1 MEGLRKLEQ
10 VQRTILSMQS
20 RESISS
26 SNNNHNHNHADCD
39 RFLANFILLLE
50 MENVQPYGDLDMEK
64 KCKLIY
70 ENLPKISTVFL
81 EEALPCLSEKVQTSE
96 GNCEHKAGNNSL
108 QTDYDEMAMVGLAA
122 MQDANSTLEDFLSYF
137 MFHDMDV
144 NRPQSI
150 FRYLPILSFTESY
163 IYQRGRRILLLELSN
178 RTSASMVLDRLNEKM
193 LKIPTEEVTV
203 LERGFHLEA
212 NQSWVVKFIELF
224 KTNPFGPLVLL
235 LEHHGLL
242 TERIR
247 EEFRHGEE
255 YWALERK
262 LCCALTSNKKIL
274 VDDVMRAIHLKSFDY
289 RVLNLLLYQLRGEKV
304 NDLHMEFLSVSEFL
318 VELSDDMFDY
328 EDDVLENNFNV
339 LRMFVRIY
347 GASVAPTMLVGMIM
361 YLEAKCIS
369 EAEEKYD
376 RLLRD
381 LDPKLSTNYQRRCE
395 EATREG
401 GKLSGPYLGTW
412 SIPPVIVDEDFYR
425 SEFSNSK

>member
-39 RFLANFILLLE
+39 RFLANFILLLI
-50 MENVQPYGDLDMEK
+50 QPYGDLDMEK

-81 EEALPCLSEKVQTSE
+81 EEALPCLSEK

-108 QTDYDEMAMVGLAA
+108 QTDYDDMAMVGLAA
-122 MQDANSTLEDFLSYF
+122 MQDANSTLEDFYLILCFTTWMLTGRNQSSDICQYF
-137 MFHDMDV
+137 HSQKV
-144 NRPQSI
+144 ISI
-150 FRYLPILSFTESY
+150 
-163 IYQRGRRILLLELSN
+163 RG
-178 RTSASMVLDRLNEKM
+178 LDRLNEKM

-318 VELSDDMFDY
+318 VELSDDI

-347 GASVAPTMLVGMIM
+347 GASVAPTML
-361 YLEAKCIS
+361 AKCIS

>member
-20 RESISS
+20 RGSISS

-39 RFLANFILLLE
+39 RFLANFILLLI
-50 MENVQPYGDLDMEK
+50 QPYGDLDMEK

-81 EEALPCLSEKVQTSE
+81 EEALPCLSEK
-96 GNCEHKAGNNSL
+96 GNCEHKSGNDSL
-108 QTDYDEMAMVGLAA
+108 QTDYDDMAMVGLAA
-122 MQDANSTLEDFLSYF
+122 MQDANSTLEDF
-137 MFHDMDV
+137 
-144 NRPQSI
+144 
-150 FRYLPILSFTESY
+150 
-163 IYQRGRRILLLELSN
+163 
-178 RTSASMVLDRLNEKM
+178 LDRLNEKM

-203 LERGFHLEA
+203 LERGSSTITLPTDFDWMQEA

-242 TERIR
+242 TERF
-247 EEFRHGEE
+247 ELLLAF
-255 YWALERK
+255 YKRK
-262 LCCALTSNKKIL
+262 QIL
-274 VDDVMRAIHLKSFDY
+274 VEDVMRAIHLKSFDY
-289 RVLNLLLYQLRGEKV
+289 RVLNLLLYLLRGEKV

-347 GASVAPTMLVGMIM
+347 GASVAPTML
-361 YLEAKCIS
+361 AKCIS

-381 LDPKLSTNYQRRCE
+381 LDPNLSTNYQRRCE

>member
-1 MEGLRKLEQ
+1 MEGLRKLEL

-20 RESISS
+20 RGFISS
-26 SNNNHNHNHADCD
+26 SNNNHNYADCD
-39 RFLANFILLLE
+39 RFLANFILLLI
-50 MENVQPYGDLDMEK
+50 QPYGDLDMEK

-81 EEALPCLSEKVQTSE
+81 EEALPCLSEK
-96 GNCEHKAGNNSL
+96 GNGEHKAGNDSL
-108 QTDYDEMAMVGLAA
+108 QTDYNDMAMVGLAA
-122 MQDANSTLEDFLSYF
+122 MQDANSTLEDFCRSYF

-163 IYQRGRRILLLELSN
+163 IYQ
-178 RTSASMVLDRLNEKM
+178 LDRLNEKM

-255 YWALERK
+255 YWTLERK

-274 VDDVMRAIHLKSFDY
+274 VEDVMRAIHLKSFDY
-289 RVLNLLLYQLRGEKV
+289 RVLNLLLYLLRGEKV

-318 VELSDDMFDY
+318 VELSDDM
-328 EDDVLENNFNV
+328 
-339 LRMFVRIY
+339 
-347 GASVAPTMLVGMIM
+347 
-361 YLEAKCIS
+361 
-369 EAEEKYD
+369 
-376 RLLRD
+376 
-381 LDPKLSTNYQRRCE
+381 
-395 EATREG
+395 
-401 GKLSGPYLGTW
+401 
-412 SIPPVIVDEDFYR
+412 
-425 SEFSNSK
+425 

>member
-50 MENVQPYGDLDMEK
+50 MENIQPYGDLDMEK

-81 EEALPCLSEKVQTSE
+81 EEALPCLLSEKETMEAE

-122 MQDANSTLEDFLSYF
+122 MQDANSTLEDFCRSYF

-163 IYQRGRRILLLELSN
+163 IYQG
-178 RTSASMVLDRLNEKM
+178 LDRLNEKM

-274 VDDVMRAIHLKSFDY
+274 VDDVMRAIHLKSFDF

-328 EDDVLENNFNV
+328 EVSPFIDDVLENNFNV

-361 YLEAKCIS
+361 YLEFSAKCIS

>member
-26 SNNNHNHNHADCD
+26 SNNNHNHNHNHADCD
-39 RFLANFILLLE
+39 RFLANFILLLI
-50 MENVQPYGDLDMEK
+50 QPYGDLDMEK
-64 KCKLIY
+64 KCKLIN

-81 EEALPCLSEKVQTSE
+81 EEALPCLSEK
-96 GNCEHKAGNNSL
+96 GNCEHKAGTNSL
-108 QTDYDEMAMVGLAA
+108 QTDHDDMAMVGLAA
-122 MQDANSTLEDFLSYF
+122 MQDANSTLEDFCRSYF

-163 IYQRGRRILLLELSN
+163 IYQ
-178 RTSASMVLDRLNEKM
+178 LDRLNEKM

-224 KTNPFGPLVLL
+224 KTNPFGLLVLPF
-235 LEHHGLL
+235 EHHGLL

-274 VDDVMRAIHLKSFDY
+274 VEDVMRAIHLKSFDY

-328 EDDVLENNFNV
+328 
-339 LRMFVRIY
+339 
-347 GASVAPTMLVGMIM
+347 
-361 YLEAKCIS
+361 EAKCIS